1 MVDVKFFFSLL
12 SLLSHLSRS
21 EQTTTTTE
29 TGINRTGIPNGTYF
43 KAAESDCSIF
53 GGCHPWFCCGTVQT
67 LEQSMAHW
75 EGTVGRGSEFIMNV
89 PPNKSGIVDELLV
102 SSTSAF
108 GNEVSRRYGQY
119 GNNLSQD
126 YGTLV
131 NARSDL
137 VKVGDDKSW

>member
-1 MVDVKFFFSLL
+1 
-12 SLLSHLSRS
+12 
-21 EQTTTTTE
+21 
-29 TGINRTGIPNGTYF
+29 
-43 KAAESDCSIF
+43 
-53 GGCHPWFCCGTVQT
+53 
-67 LEQSMAHW
+67 MAHW

-137 VKVGDDKSW
+137 VKVGDDKLTIDVTNTTFFDRIWVSEDMKSNGQRVMKYHFEILSNSSSDWIPLHLNETSGGADDR